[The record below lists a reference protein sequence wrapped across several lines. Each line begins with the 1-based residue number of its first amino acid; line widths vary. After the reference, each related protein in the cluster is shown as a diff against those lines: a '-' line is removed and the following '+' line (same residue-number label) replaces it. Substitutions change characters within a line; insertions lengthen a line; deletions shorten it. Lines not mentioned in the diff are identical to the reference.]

1 MVVRFFLFCEPKK
14 IFKKFFDEGY
24 FSQKKRIINS
34 RRTKK
39 YKKENTEMFIILYD
53 EIVELLTLLNN
64 LYDVLQIGL
73 EIVISILT
81 IISFFIKDR

>member
-1 MVVRFFLFCEPKK
+1 
-14 IFKKFFDEGY
+14 
-24 FSQKKRIINS
+24 
-34 RRTKK
+34 
-39 YKKENTEMFIILYD
+39 MFIILYD

>member
-1 MVVRFFLFCEPKK
+1 
-14 IFKKFFDEGY
+14 
-24 FSQKKRIINS
+24 
-34 RRTKK
+34 
-39 YKKENTEMFIILYD
+39 MFIILYN

>member
-1 MVVRFFLFCEPKK
+1 MVVRFFLFCESKK
-14 IFKKFFDEGY
+14 KLKKFFAGT
-24 FSQKKRIINS
+24 FLQCQKGIINS
-34 RRTKK
+34 RRIKK

>member
-1 MVVRFFLFCEPKK
+1 
-14 IFKKFFDEGY
+14 
-24 FSQKKRIINS
+24 
-34 RRTKK
+34 
-39 YKKENTEMFIILYD
+39 MFIIIYD